1 MPKAQTQ
8 PRVESRAHPADRAIT
23 LYGVG
28 PRSLAER
35 RVVVEG
41 QRVVAIRFGRLAL
54 VVGYVDPGACIPSE
68 LERRRGDRMWLL
80 REARRHERVLERVCG
95 QESVVPVPLLTVYP
109 GLDALEATARE
120 RYSRWS
126 RSLARLAGKSE
137 LGISVF
143 GGPHAVPEIEPPL
156 ARAPVRNSR
165 AGPRS
170 RPDPTPLQQHVRALW
185 DACAG
190 SSSAIRRIDGDSV
203 RGYVLGIAVLVDDA
217 ESTELRKNLDQLA
230 PAGQSL
236 GLSTYL
242 EGPRLPF
249 SFA

>member
-1 MPKAQTQ
+1 VAKAEAQL
-8 PRVESRAHPADRAIT
+8 RVESRAHPADRALA

-28 PRSLAER
+28 GCSLAER

-54 VVGYVDPGACIPSE
+54 VVGYVDPGACAPSE
-68 LERRRGDRMWLL
+68 LERCRGDRLWLR

-95 QESVVPVPLLTVYP
+95 QEAVVPIPLLTVYP
-109 GLDALEATARE
+109 GLDALEAIARE
-120 RYSRWS
+120 RYARWS

-137 LGISVF
+137 LGIYVF

-156 ARAPVRNSR
+156 AREGGRNSR
-165 AGPRS
+165 TGPRA
-170 RPDPTPLQQHVRALW
+170 RPDPTPLETHVRALW
-185 DACAG
+185 DACAR
-190 SSSAIRRIDGDSV
+190 SSNAIRRIDGDGV
-203 RGYVLGIAVLVDDA
+203 RGYVLGIAVLVGEA
-217 ESTELRKNLDQLA
+217 ESSDLRKELEQLA

-236 GLSTYL
+236 GLSTYF

-249 SFA
+249 SFV